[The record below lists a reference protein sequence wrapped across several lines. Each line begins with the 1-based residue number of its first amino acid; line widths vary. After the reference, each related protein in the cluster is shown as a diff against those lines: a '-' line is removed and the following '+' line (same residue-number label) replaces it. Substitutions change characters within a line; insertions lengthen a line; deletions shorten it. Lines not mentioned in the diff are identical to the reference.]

1 MQILY
6 IKTMVQKFVN
16 WSSKTS
22 EGPFEE
28 SKATWQ
34 DFQGLSWIFFE
45 DVTLESQDDGL
56 KPTISYA

>member
-1 MQILY
+1 
-6 IKTMVQKFVN
+6 MVQKFVN

-45 DVTLESQDDGL
+45 DVTLESQDDAM